1 MYKQFQRLRNIFQ
14 GKPFKSPVKTG
25 LSDFKKNSPLRSKSL
40 NARCFMDAHQTADM
54 TFRVHS
60 QWNKELGAELPAK
73 LTGVRQQCPPHSL
86 EVLNILYIAC
96 QFPFFCT

>member
-1 MYKQFQRLRNIFQ
+1 
-14 GKPFKSPVKTG
+14 
-25 LSDFKKNSPLRSKSL
+25 
-40 NARCFMDAHQTADM
+40 MDAQQTADM

-73 LTGVRQQCPPHSL
+73 LTGVRQQCPPHTL

-96 QFPFFCT
+96 QSPFFCTEKRSAEIEATFNTADVFTYSMQGLFYVFEQLTATNSP